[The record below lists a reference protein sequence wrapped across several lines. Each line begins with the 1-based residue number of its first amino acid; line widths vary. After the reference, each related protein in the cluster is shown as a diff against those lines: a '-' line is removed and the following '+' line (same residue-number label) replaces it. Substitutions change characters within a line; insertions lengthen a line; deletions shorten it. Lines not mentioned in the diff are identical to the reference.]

1 MLGVFP
7 MGNAIGLLSSHSP
20 SHGEHASSFIT
31 EKAFRSLVRSLQQ
44 RCRRRRRPNR
54 HHSIFAAASIRPLP
68 ATDRNRS
75 PIGRQSILSRSPFFA
90 YLPPL
95 RNSDR
100 RTVERTDRKGSVQ
113 QSLIRSTRSAPLLDL
128 TRATLPPY
136 LSLSLSLSLSLAVLQ
151 CISDRFRLYSDI

>member
-1 MLGVFP
+1 MLVVFP

-20 SHGEHASSFIT
+20 SHGEHASTFIT
-31 EKAFRSLVRSLQQ
+31 EKALRSLVRSLQQ
-44 RCRRRRRPNR
+44 RRRRRPNR

-136 LSLSLSLSLSLAVLQ
+136 LSLSLSLSLPLSGSAPMH
-151 CISDRFRLYSDI
+151 FR

>member
-20 SHGEHASSFIT
+20 SHGEHASTFIT
-31 EKAFRSLVRSLQQ
+31 EKALRSLVRSLQQ
-44 RCRRRRRPNR
+44 RRRPNR

-75 PIGRQSILSRSPFFA
+75 PIGRQSILSRSPFFP

-100 RTVERTDRKGSVQ
+100 RTVGRTDRKGSVQ

-136 LSLSLSLSLSLAVLQ
+136 LSLSLSLSLAVLQ
-151 CISDRFRLYSDI
+151 CISDRLRLYSDI